1 MIFKVLIL
9 LIFCKD
15 MELYEVLSMPFKL
28 VNFNLFHDPLQIKA
42 KFKTCDIIGETTK
55 EEIFIL
61 SKMYFDQLILEYKN
75 YIIEDQPTQ
84 ESSYKLSVGIIEDDE
99 LKYKHIYSCFYN
111 NVRDRISWENKYND
125 NFSIEGNFFLC
136 IDVNV
141 MVIPDYDSNDDEYE
155 DYYEDIKPTRK
166 TILEK
171 ECVICFENKSNILYL
186 DCFHVC
192 VCNVCDYKGKFKK
205 CPLCRTKIKNQK
217 IRLT

>member
-15 MELYEVLSMPFKL
+15 MELHEVLSMPFKL
-28 VNFNLFHDPLQIKA
+28 VKFNLFHDPLQIKA

-84 ESSYKLSVGIIEDDE
+84 ESSYRLSAGIIEDDE

-136 IDVNV
+136 IDVNA

-155 DYYEDIKPTRK
+155 DYYEDIKPIRK

-171 ECVICFENKSNILYL
+171 ECIICYENKSNMLYL

-192 VCNVCDYKGKFKK
+192 VCNVCDSKGKFKK

>member
-1 MIFKVLIL
+1 
-9 LIFCKD
+9 
-15 MELYEVLSMPFKL
+15 MELYEVLSIPFKL

-111 NVRDRISWENKYND
+111 NIRDRISFENKYDD
-125 NFSIEGNFFLC
+125 NFNIEGSFFLC
-136 IDVNV
+136 IDVNA

-166 TILEK
+166 AILEQ
-171 ECVICFENKSNILYL
+171 ECIICYENKSNMLYL
-186 DCFHVC
+186 DCLHVC
-192 VCNVCDYKGKFKK
+192 VCNVCDCKGKFKK

>member
-28 VNFNLFHDPLQIKA
+28 VKFNLFHDPLQIKA

-84 ESSYKLSVGIIEDDE
+84 ESSYRLSAGIIEDDE

-136 IDVNV
+136 IDVNA
-141 MVIPDYDSNDDEYE
+141 MVIPDYDSNDEYE
-155 DYYEDIKPTRK
+155 DYYEDIKPIRK

-171 ECVICFENKSNILYL
+171 ECVICYENKSNMLYL

-192 VCNVCDYKGKFKK
+192 VCNVCDSKGKFKK

>member
-1 MIFKVLIL
+1 
-9 LIFCKD
+9 

-28 VNFNLFHDPLQIKA
+28 IKFNLFHDPLQIKA
-42 KFKTCDIIGETTK
+42 KFKTDDIFGETTK

-61 SKMYFDQLILEYKN
+61 SKMYLDHIILQYKN
-75 YIIEDQPTQ
+75 YIIEDQPAT
-84 ESSYKLSVGIIEDDE
+84 ESSYRLSVGIIENDE

-111 NVRDRISWENKYND
+111 NIRDRISWENKYND
-125 NFSIEGNFFLC
+125 NFNIEGSFFVC
-136 IDVNV
+136 IDVNAIV
-141 MVIPDYDSNDDEYE
+141 MPDYDSNDD
-155 DYYEDIKPTRK
+155 DYYEDEDNKPARK
-166 TILEK
+166 TILEQ

-192 VCNVCDYKGKFKK
+192 VCNVCDSKGKFKK

>member
-28 VNFNLFHDPLQIKA
+28 VRFNLFHDPLQVKA
-42 KFKTCDIIGETTK
+42 KFKTDDIFGETTK

-61 SKMYFDQLILEYKN
+61 SKMYLDHIILQYKN
-75 YIIEDQPTQ
+75 YIIEGQSTS
-84 ESSYKLSVGIIEDDE
+84 ESSYRLSVGIIKDDE
-99 LKYKHIYSCFYN
+99 IKYKHIYSCFYN
-111 NVRDRISWENKYND
+111 NVRDRISWENKYDD
-125 NFSIEGNFFLC
+125 NFDIEGSFFVC

-141 MVIPDYDSNDDEYE
+141 MVIPDYDSDDDYN

-166 TILEK
+166 TMLEP
-171 ECVICFENKSNILYL
+171 ECIICYENKSNILYL

-192 VCNVCDYKGKFKK
+192 VCDVCDSKGKFKK

>member
-1 MIFKVLIL
+1 
-9 LIFCKD
+9 

-28 VNFNLFHDPLQIKA
+28 VKFNLFHDPLQIKA
-42 KFKTCDIIGETTK
+42 KFKTDDIIGETTK

-61 SKMYFDQLILEYKN
+61 SKMYLDQLILEYKN
-75 YIIEDQPTQ
+75 YIIEDQPTS
-84 ESSYKLSVGIIEDDE
+84 ESSYRLSAVIIENDE
-99 LKYKHIYSCFYN
+99 IKYKHIYSCFYN

-125 NFSIEGNFFLC
+125 NFSIEGSFFLC
-136 IDVNV
+136 IDVNA
-141 MVIPDYDSNDDEYE
+141 MVIPDYDSNDDEVE
-155 DYYEDIKPTRK
+155 DYKPARK
-166 TILEK
+166 TILEQ

-192 VCNVCDYKGKFKK
+192 VCNVCDYKGRFNK

>member
-15 MELYEVLSMPFKL
+15 MELYEVLSIPFKL

-136 IDVNV
+136 IDVNA